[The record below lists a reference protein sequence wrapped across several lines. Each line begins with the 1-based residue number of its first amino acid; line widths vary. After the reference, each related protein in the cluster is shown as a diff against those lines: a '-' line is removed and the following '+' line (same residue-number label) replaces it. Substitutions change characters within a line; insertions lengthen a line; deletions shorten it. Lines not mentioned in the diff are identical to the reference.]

1 MTEIHNQYPIGKF
14 QAPDSFLQS
23 HTDELIKVIARFPVK
38 MREETSMLNDEQL
51 DTHYRKGGWTVRQ
64 VVHHVADSH
73 MNAYIRFKLTLT
85 ENNPT
90 IKPYREEKWAE
101 TVDGKN
107 APIWMS
113 LNLLDALHFRW
124 ILFLESLKKED
135 YLKTYIHPDLQKE
148 FKLYEA
154 VALYA
159 WHCEHH
165 LAHITTLK
173 AKENW

>member
-1 MTEIHNQYPIGKF
+1 MTVIPNQYPIGKF
-14 QAPDSFLQS
+14 QAPASFMQG
-23 HTDELIKVIARFPVK
+23 HTDELIKSIARFPVK
-38 MREETSMLNDEQL
+38 MREATSMLNDEQL
-51 DTHYRKGGWTVRQ
+51 DTPYRKGGWTVRQ

-73 MNAYIRFKLTLT
+73 MNAYIRFKLTIT
-85 ENNPT
+85 ENIPI

-101 TVDGKN
+101 TADGKS
-107 APIWMS
+107 APIWIS
-113 LNLLDALHFRW
+113 LNLLDALHTRW
-124 ILFLESLKKED
+124 ILFLSSLKGDD
-135 YLKTYIHPDLQKE
+135 YLKTYFHPDLQKE

-173 AKENW
+173 SKENW